1 MAVSMTSRPPP
12 DVVNRNDRP
21 REKLGRL
28 GPAALGDEELLAAVI
43 GTGSAGTSALGL
55 AHALLAGFGGLHG
68 LLRASRDDLLRM
80 KGLGE
85 ARAAQVLAAFEVG
98 RRVLA
103 SRPAERR
110 QITSPR
116 DAAHLLMP
124 EYSARPVEQFGL
136 LMLDTR
142 HRVLRTSV
150 LTVGTL
156 DCASVQ
162 PREVFRQ
169 ALLASAAAVVLFHN
183 HPSGDPQPSA
193 EDVDL
198 TRRIVAAGDLMGIR
212 VVDHVVLGD
221 GRYCSLKESGYL

>member
-1 MAVSMTSRPPP
+1 MISPGRT
-12 DVVNRNDRP
+12 DVVGANDRP

-28 GPAALGDEELLAAVI
+28 GPTALGDEELLAIVI
-43 GTGSAGTSALGL
+43 ASGSAGISAQGL
-55 AHALLAGFGGLHG
+55 AHTLVASFGGLHG
-68 LLRASRDDLLRM
+68 LLRTTRDDLLRV
-80 KGLGE
+80 KGLGH
-85 ARAAQVLAAFEVG
+85 ARAAQVLAALEIG

-103 SRPAERR
+103 ARPAERL

-116 DAAHLLMP
+116 DAAHFLMP

-156 DCASVQ
+156 DCAAVQ

-169 ALLASAAAVVLFHN
+169 ALLASAAAVVMFHN
-183 HPSGDPQPSA
+183 HPSGDPQPSG
-193 EDVDL
+193 EDVEL
-198 TRRIVAAGDLMGIR
+198 TRRMVAAGELMGVHVI
-212 VVDHVVLGD
+212 DHVVLGD

>member
-1 MAVSMTSRPPP
+1 MSSRLPSPSS
-12 DVVNRNDRP
+12 VRREDRP

-28 GPAALGDEELLAAVI
+28 GPSALGDDELLAVLM
-43 GTGSAGTSALGL
+43 GSGFAGTSALDV
-55 AHALLAGFGGLHG
+55 AHDLLSAFGGLHG
-68 LLRASRDDLLRM
+68 LLRASRDDLRRR

-85 ARAAQVLAAFEVG
+85 ARAAQVLAALEVG

-103 SRPAERR
+103 VRPAERP

-116 DAAHLLMP
+116 DAAHFLMP

-156 DCASVQ
+156 DCAAVQ

-169 ALLASAAAVVLFHN
+169 ALLASASAVVMFHN
-183 HPSGDPQPSA
+183 HPSGDPQPSGD
-193 EDVDL
+193 DVEL
-198 TRRIVAAGDLMGIR
+198 TRRMVAAGELMGIR
-212 VVDHVVLGD
+212 VIDHVVLGD
-221 GRYCSLKESGYL
+221 GRYCSLKDSGYL

>member
-1 MAVSMTSRPPP
+1 MISRPPKSFACP
-12 DVVNRNDRP
+12 EDRP

-28 GPAALGDEELLAAVI
+28 GASALGDEELLAVVI
-43 GTGSAGTSALGL
+43 GSGSVGASAAVL
-55 AHALLAGFGGLHG
+55 AHGLLAAFGGLHG

-80 KGLGE
+80 RGLGE
-85 ARAAQVLAAFEVG
+85 ARAAQVMAALEIG

-103 SRPAERR
+103 SRPAERL

-116 DAAHLLMP
+116 DAAHFLMP
-124 EYSARPVEQFGL
+124 EYSARAVEQFGL

-156 DCASVQ
+156 DCAAVQ
-162 PREVFRQ
+162 PRDVFRQ
-169 ALLASAAAVVLFHN
+169 ALLASAASVVMFHN

-193 EDVDL
+193 EDIEL
-198 TRRIVAAGDLMGIR
+198 TRRTVAAGELMGIR

>member
-1 MAVSMTSRPPP
+1 MSSRPLSPSG
-12 DVVNRNDRP
+12 VRREDRP

-28 GPAALGDEELLAAVI
+28 GPSALGDDELLAVLM
-43 GTGSAGTSALGL
+43 GSGFAGTSALDV
-55 AHALLAGFGGLHG
+55 AHDLLSAFGGLHG
-68 LLRASRDDLLRM
+68 LLRASRDDLRRR

-85 ARAAQVLAAFEVG
+85 ARAAQVLAALEVG

-103 SRPAERR
+103 VRPAERP

-116 DAAHLLMP
+116 DAAHFLMP

-156 DCASVQ
+156 DCAAVQ

-169 ALLASAAAVVLFHN
+169 ALLASASAVVMFHN
-183 HPSGDPQPSA
+183 HPSGDPQPSGD
-193 EDVDL
+193 DVAL
-198 TRRIVAAGDLMGIR
+198 TRRMVAAGELMGIR
-212 VVDHVVLGD
+212 VIDHVVLGD
-221 GRYCSLKESGYL
+221 GRYCSLKDSGYL

>member
-1 MAVSMTSRPPP
+1 MISRPPP
-12 DVVNRNDRP
+12 DAVNRDDRP

-28 GPAALGDEELLAAVI
+28 GPSALGDAELLAVVI
-43 GTGSAGTSALGL
+43 GTGSAGTSALSL
-55 AHALLAGFGGLHG
+55 AHTLLSGFGGLHG
-68 LLRASRDDLLRM
+68 LLRASRDDLLRT

-85 ARAAQVLAAFEVG
+85 ARAAQVLSALEIG

-103 SRPAERR
+103 TRPAERL

-116 DAAHLLMP
+116 DAAHFLMP

-156 DCASVQ
+156 DCAAVQ

-169 ALLASAAAVVLFHN
+169 ALLASASAVVMFHN
-183 HPSGDPQPSA
+183 HPSGDPQPSG
-193 EDVDL
+193 EDVEL
-198 TRRIVAAGDLMGIR
+198 TRRMVAAGALMGVSVI
-212 VVDHVVLGD
+212 DHVVLGD

>member
-1 MAVSMTSRPPP
+1 MVNRPPKSFACP
-12 DVVNRNDRP
+12 EDRP

-28 GPAALGDEELLAAVI
+28 GASALGDEELLAVVI
-43 GTGSAGTSALGL
+43 GSGSVGASATGL
-55 AHALLAGFGGLHG
+55 AHGLLAAFGGLHG

-85 ARAAQVLAAFEVG
+85 ARAAQVMAALEIG

-103 SRPAERR
+103 SRPAERP

-116 DAAHLLMP
+116 DAAHFLMP
-124 EYSARPVEQFGL
+124 EYSARAVEQFGL

-156 DCASVQ
+156 DCAAVQ
-162 PREVFRQ
+162 PRDVFRQ
-169 ALLASAAAVVLFHN
+169 ALLASAAAVVMFHN
-183 HPSGDPQPSA
+183 HPSGDPQPSG
-193 EDVDL
+193 EDIEL
-198 TRRIVAAGDLMGIR
+198 TRRTVAAGELMGIR

>member
-1 MAVSMTSRPPP
+1 MTSRPPH
-12 DVVNRNDRP
+12 DAVSRDDRP

-28 GPAALGDEELLAAVI
+28 GPTALGDEELLAAVI
-43 GTGSAGTSALGL
+43 GSGSAGASAVGL
-55 AHALLAGFGGLHG
+55 AHALIADFGGLHG
-68 LLRASRDDLLRM
+68 LLRATRDDLLRM

-85 ARAAQVLAAFEVG
+85 ARTAQVLAALEVG

-103 SRPAERR
+103 SRPAERQ

-116 DAAHLLMP
+116 DAAHFLMP

-169 ALLASAAAVVLFHN
+169 ALLASAAAVVMFHN

-198 TRRIVAAGDLMGIR
+198 TRRIVAAGELMGIR
-212 VVDHVVLGD
+212 VIDHVVLGE

>member
-1 MAVSMTSRPPP
+1 MVSRPPMNSVCP
-12 DVVNRNDRP
+12 EDRP

-28 GPAALGDEELLAAVI
+28 GAPALGDEELLAVVI
-43 GTGSAGTSALGL
+43 GSGSAGASAMGL
-55 AHALLAGFGGLHG
+55 AHGLLVAFGGLHG

-80 KGLGE
+80 RGLGE
-85 ARAAQVLAAFEVG
+85 ARAAQVMAALEIG

-103 SRPAERR
+103 VRPAERL

-116 DAAHLLMP
+116 DAAHFLMP

-156 DCASVQ
+156 DCAAVQ

-169 ALLASAAAVVLFHN
+169 ALLASAAAVVMFHN
-183 HPSGDPQPSA
+183 HPSGDPQPSG
-193 EDVDL
+193 EDVEL
-198 TRRIVAAGDLMGIR
+198 TRRMVAAGELMGIR

>member
-1 MAVSMTSRPPP
+1 MISQPPS
-12 DVVNRNDRP
+12 DGVRREDLP

-28 GPAALGDEELLAAVI
+28 GPAGLGDHELLAVVL
-43 GTGSAGTSALGL
+43 GSGSAGASAIDL
-55 AHALLAGFGGLHG
+55 AQRLLSAFGGLHG
-68 LLRASRDDLLRM
+68 LLRATRDDLLPM

-85 ARAAQVLAAFEVG
+85 ARAAQVLAALEIG

-103 SRPAERR
+103 TRPPERL

-116 DAAHLLMP
+116 DAAHFLMP
-124 EYSARPVEQFGL
+124 EYSARPVEQFGV

-142 HRVLRTSV
+142 HRVIRTSV

-156 DCASVQ
+156 DGATVQ

-169 ALLASAAAVVLFHN
+169 AVLASAAAVVMFHN
-183 HPSGDPQPSA
+183 HPSGDPQPSTD
-193 EDVDL
+193 DVEL
-198 TRRIVAAGDLMGIR
+198 TRRMVAAGELMGIR

-221 GRYCSLKESGYL
+221 GRYCSLKDSGYL

>member
-1 MAVSMTSRPPP
+1 MISRPPR
-12 DVVNRNDRP
+12 DVLNRADRP

-28 GPAALGDEELLAAVI
+28 GASALVDEELLAVVI
-43 GTGSAGTSALGL
+43 GSGSAGTSALAL
-55 AHALLAGFGGLHG
+55 AHAILAAFGGLHG
-68 LLRASRDDLLRM
+68 LVRAGRDDLLRL

-85 ARAAQVLAAFEVG
+85 ARAAQVLAALEVG

-103 SRPAERR
+103 VRPVERL

-116 DAAHLLMP
+116 DAAHFLMP

-142 HRVLRTSV
+142 HRVLRSSV

-156 DCASVQ
+156 DCTSVQ

-193 EDVDL
+193 DDVEL
-198 TRRIVAAGDLMGIR
+198 TRRLVAAGDLMGVR
-212 VVDHVVLGD
+212 VIDHVVLGD